1 MSAST
6 QWAFS
11 ERGFNDV
18 EQEVTEVDQFNTE
31 AVPET
36 EALVREATQNSQDAR
51 LKGSANPVHLRI
63 SLVDGTNGLDT
74 ALLKELT
81 AGLEPHLQ
89 AAGFPVDA
97 ESLAKP
103 SALIIED
110 FGTEGL
116 TGKIDDE
123 SDAGNFRSFWFR
135 HGGSFKKGSKNGRW
149 GLGKLV
155 FPVMSASRCFFGLTI
170 RQGDPSPL
178 LLGQAVLKTHRLN
191 DTKYAPHGH
200 YGDASHRGD
209 LRPIDNDRFIQRFR
223 TGFGL
228 KRKAETGL
236 SVVVPYPAGE
246 TDRDRLLHFVV
257 RNYAFPILTG
267 RLVVDVMGQI
277 VDAAQVRK
285 IGEKLLEPGLI
296 KFIDDVHSADH
307 ANLIRVKSRPAGS
320 PNRLTEDL
328 IEADLPDLRARYAA
342 GELIGFN
349 VPVMLARKKENAHTR
364 SFIEVFLRSGAEGQ
378 DGDAI
383 YVRGDITV
391 PRESGQFRGAGA
403 FAAMLAQDAPV
414 SEFLADAENPAHTE
428 WAGTMS
434 RLRSNWKYPAQT
446 LSLIRNA
453 PVALHKLLATGRE
466 QMDEN
471 ALINF
476 FWIDD
481 PSAPPGKSSG
491 PKPKKKEEGPEPNPF
506 PPLPKPKKRLM
517 LTKRKGGFTIKP
529 GPDFHE
535 LPLPAGVKVEVS
547 YDVEYGKPR
556 WDNLDFDLEGD
567 ELTITTTGAEDERS
581 ENCIV
586 LTVLEPDFSLTVD
599 GFDEKRDLVV
609 DFNIVKVRETLD
621 A

>member
-1 MSAST
+1 MTTTT

-31 AVPET
+31 TVPET
-36 EALVREATQNSQDAR
+36 EALIREATQNSQDAR
-51 LKGSANPVHLRI
+51 EKGGSAPVRLRI
-63 SLVDGTNGLDT
+63 SLINAGSGLDA
-74 ALLKELT
+74 ALLKDLT
-81 AGLEPHLQ
+81 AGLQPHMQ
-89 AAGFPVDA
+89 AAGFQVDSA
-97 ESLAKP
+97 VLAKP
-103 SALIIED
+103 SALVIED

-116 TGKIDDE
+116 TGKTDVE
-123 SDAGNFRSFWFR
+123 SDQGNFRSFWFR

-155 FPVMSASRCFFGLTI
+155 FPIMSASRCFFGLTI
-170 RQGDPSPL
+170 RQGDAAPL
-178 LLGQAVLKTHRLN
+178 LLGQAVLKTHRLKA
-191 DTKYAPHGH
+191 TKYAPHGH
-200 YGDASHRGD
+200 YGDASRGGD
-209 LRPIDNDRFIQRFR
+209 LRPITDADFIDRFRR
-223 TGFGL
+223 GFGL
-228 KRKAETGL
+228 ERTTQAGL

-246 TDRDRLLHFVV
+246 TDCNRLLEFVV

-267 RLVVDVMGQI
+267 RLVVDVMGQV
-277 VDAAQVRK
+277 VDAAHVRK
-285 IGEKLLEPGLI
+285 IGEQLLQPGLI
-296 KFIDDVHSADH
+296 QFIDDVHTAKRDG
-307 ANLIRVKSRPAGS
+307 LIRIKSRKAGS
-320 PNRLTEDL
+320 PDRLVEDL
-328 IEADLPDLRARYAA
+328 VEASLPDLRERYAA
-342 GELIGFN
+342 GELLGFH
-349 VPVMLARKKENAHTR
+349 VPVMLARKNESAPLP
-364 SFIEVFLRSGAEGQ
+364 SFVEVFLRSGAEGQ

-391 PRESGQFRGAGA
+391 PEEAGQFRGAGA

-414 SEFLADAENPAHTE
+414 SEFLADAENPAHTK

-434 RLRSNWKYPAQT
+434 RLRANWKYPPQT

-466 QMDEN
+466 EVDEN

-481 PSAPPGKSSG
+481 PTAPPGKSGS
-491 PKPKKKEEGPEPNPF
+491 PKPKKKVGPDPPPF
-506 PPLPKPKKRLM
+506 TDLPKPKKRLI

-535 LPLPAGVKVEVS
+535 LPLPAGLKVEVR

-556 WDNLDFDLEGD
+556 WDKFDFDFEEKVLAIEVA
-567 ELTITTTGAEDERS
+567 GAEDERS
-581 ENCIV
+581 DNTIT
-586 LTVLEPDFSLTVD
+586 LTVHDPDFSLSVD
-599 GFDEKRDLVV
+599 GFDERRDLLV
-609 DFNIVKVRETLD
+609 DYNTVKVKEALD